1 MNRRDEVCKYPTDLR
16 IRAFPHRIRE
26 EAGNVPEHLHISEI
40 MSNIVRQISTNMGN
54 NYQSIGLFIDGGYY
68 AKINEA
74 LEEHLSLNINVSAL
88 MAFIRQQIAQLSGT
102 STTACHL
109 TESHYF
115 RGRYRVNDANNK
127 HLLYSERKFED
138 ALIEND
144 VIFHYKHLR
153 EIQKEGGITVIEKG
167 IDVWF
172 ALEAYELSTI
182 RKFDYVVLITGDA
195 DHEMLMKKLKALK
208 IHTVLLTWD
217 VSDDQSTS
225 TAKLLRDEAC
235 THLELNKLVA
245 CDKELLKKL
254 CKLK

>member
-1 MNRRDEVCKYPTDLR
+1 MNT
-16 IRAFPHRIRE
+16 
-26 EAGNVPEHLHISEI
+26 S
-40 MSNIVRQISTNMGN
+40 
-54 NYQSIGLFIDGGYY
+54 YQSIGLFIDGGYY
-68 AKINEA
+68 AKVNEA
-74 LEEHLSLNINVSAL
+74 LEDNLSLNINVNAL
-88 MAFIRQQIAQLSGT
+88 MGFIRQQVAQLSGT
-102 STTACHL
+102 ETASCHI

-138 ALIEND
+138 SLIEND

-153 EIQKEGGITVIEKG
+153 EFQKDGSVSVIEKG

-195 DHEMLMKKLKALK
+195 DHEMLIKKLKALK
-208 IHTVLLTWD
+208 IQVVLLTWD

-225 TAKLLRDEAC
+225 TAKLLREEAC
-235 THLELNKLVA
+235 THIELNKLVA
-245 CDKELLKKL
+245 TDKELLKRI
-254 CKLK
+254 CKSK